1 MYNSLLF
8 FGSRQKKFLNK
19 PRTLSLVENKNIH
32 TGGHGVVTVE
42 EIFLEAEPQS
52 PAAQVISKHILSFF
66 TETESTLI
74 ACLAVL
80 VCFKDHRLSVS
91 ILQTLLSISLRLR
104 KPRLRPRL
112 QQRLK
117 QTARRGFFFKRE
129 LSACF
134 GNGSGVFL
142 DRHDSKSAVLNP

>member
-1 MYNSLLF
+1 MCIIHSF
-8 FGSRQKKFLNK
+8 FSVSSQKYLNK
-19 PRTLSLVENKNIH
+19 PWTLSLVENKNIH
-32 TGGHGVVTVE
+32 TRGHGVVTVE
-42 EIFLEAEPQS
+42 EMFFGSGATVTCSSSYLQTHP
-52 PAAQVISKHILSFF
+52 LF

-117 QTARRGFFFKRE
+117 QTARQGFFFKRE

-142 DRHDSKSAVLNP
+142 DRHDSKSAALNP